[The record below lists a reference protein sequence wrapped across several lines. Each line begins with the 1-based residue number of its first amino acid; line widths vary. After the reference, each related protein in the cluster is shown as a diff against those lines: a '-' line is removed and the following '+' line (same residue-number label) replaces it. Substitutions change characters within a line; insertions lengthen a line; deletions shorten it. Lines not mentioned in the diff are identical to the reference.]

1 MMKDIRVMESIINKQ
16 FNNGGIS
23 CLNQDDVDDLVDAY
37 QSYMKWLCK
46 DVWDKICKGDCK
58 SECHT
63 LTWIDDI
70 KKNCFIRG
78 RSVPLNLTNVEEKI
92 VDNAKT
98 LLIDI
103 INACGKDVYDH
114 ITIDHNLFTENGIL
128 NYRYNFEELVKGSD
142 VNLGEIH
149 TVLSTE
155 DNSTR
160 IYVMTIEENIDVFK
174 CLNKIVP
181 TSSKKVDYN
190 DCDESDCDID
200 IDICDEEYD
209 CGVAIKYGN
218 IHLDEK
224 SAAFRIQA
232 AQTLLELESLIK
244 QG

>member
-78 RSVPLNLTNVEEKI
+78 RSVPLNLTNAEEKI
-92 VDNAKT
+92 VDNAKI

-103 INACGKDVYDH
+103 INACGKAVYDH

-149 TVLSTE
+149 TILSTE

-160 IYVMTIEENIDVFK
+160 IYVMTIEENVDVFK
-174 CLNKIVP
+174 RLNEEEIGWDDV
-181 TSSKKVDYN
+181 N
-190 DCDESDCDID
+190 EFNLDEY
-200 IDICDEEYD
+200 DEECDYRGIID
-209 CGVAIKYGN
+209 FVYRNFG
-218 IHLDEK
+218 ER
-224 SAAFRIQA
+224 SALSKMKTVK
-232 AQTLLELESLIK
+232 TLLKLETIVKGAEKDNEWSI
-244 QG
+244 